1 MDLREGYSKLEIKVR
16 KDMKNF
22 LGVTHGAAIFALA
35 DHAFA
40 AVSNS
45 HGTISLALNMNIT
58 YVSSPPEDT
67 TLVAEGIE
75 VSRTSRTA
83 LYRIDVKTTEGRLI
97 ASCQGIV
104 YRKKDSLLSND
115 L

>member
-1 MDLREGYSKLEIKVR
+1 MDLREGYSKLEMKVR

-67 TLVAEGIE
+67 TLVAEGI
-75 VSRTSRTA
+75 
-83 LYRIDVKTTEGRLI
+83 
-97 ASCQGIV
+97 V